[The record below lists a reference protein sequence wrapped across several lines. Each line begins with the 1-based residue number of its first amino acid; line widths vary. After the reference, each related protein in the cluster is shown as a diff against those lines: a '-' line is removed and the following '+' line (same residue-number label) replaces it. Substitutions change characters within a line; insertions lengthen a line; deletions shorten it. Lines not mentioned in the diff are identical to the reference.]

1 MYKAYDSKLVEY
13 KIYKIWEK
21 SGFFNPDKLSKKL
34 QVNSKIGLLKSYCIV
49 LPPPNVTGNLHM
61 GHALNATIQDIL
73 IRKKR
78 MQGYKT
84 LWLPG
89 TDHAGIAT
97 QNVVEKKL
105 KKENKNRHN
114 LGRENF
120 IKLVWEWKKEY
131 GNNILKQLK
140 KLGASC
146 DWSRKRFTMDK
157 NYANAVEKAFIYYY
171 KKKWIYKGERVVN
184 WCKRCQT
191 SLSDL
196 ELEYEEEK
204 SKLWHIRYPLKLK
217 IKNKKLKINYIVIA
231 TTRPETMLGD
241 SAIAVNPK
249 DARYKNLIGTYVILP
264 ILNRAIPIISDR
276 AVDMKFGTGAIK
288 VTPAHDILDS
298 LIGEK
303 NKLPIYKVINQ
314 LGKITKIAGK
324 KYEGLST
331 KDAREKIVIEL
342 EKQNLIEKIVDYNH
356 RVSKCYRCSS
366 TIEPLLSNQ
375 WFLKMD
381 ELSKKAKNAAQK
393 KEISFHPKNWEK
405 VYIDWLNNIRDWCI
419 SRQLWWGHRIP
430 VYFCQNKLEKLKIK
444 NCNFIL
450 SEKKPK
456 KCPVCKKCEMK
467 QSEDVLDTWFS
478 SALWPIATLGWPN
491 KNAPDLKKFY
501 PTQVLATSRDI
512 INLWVTRMIFSG
524 IEFTGKKPFTDI
536 IIHPTILTRDGKR
549 MSKSLGT
556 GIDPEILIEKYGAD
570 ATRFG
575 LIYQMM
581 GGQNIHFSEDSIIA
595 GKKFANKLWNI
606 TRFININLENS
617 KIQITNYKFKSA
629 SWQTKLSKKD
639 KEILKKLYKTIESV
653 NQDIDKYKFG
663 QALHNI
669 YDFVWRDFADK
680 YIEYSKTKNTDEVKQ
695 VLLFIVTNII
705 KLLHPFMPFITEE
718 IWNKLK
724 FKEQKGLLMVSEWP
738 KSLDNRKFLF

>member
-1 MYKAYDSKLVEY
+1 MYKAYDSKLVED

-276 AVDMKFGTGAIK
+276 SVDMKFGTGAIK
-288 VTPAHDILDS
+288 VTPANDILDS

-381 ELSKKAKNAAQK
+381 ELSKKARNAAQK

-430 VYFCQNKLEKLKIK
+430 VYFCQNKKEKLKIK
-444 NCNFIL
+444 NFNFIV

-629 SWQTKLSKKD
+629 SWHTKLSKKD

>member
-1 MYKAYDSKLVEY
+1 MYKAYDSKLVED

-276 AVDMKFGTGAIK
+276 SVDMKFGTGAIK

-381 ELSKKAKNAAQK
+381 ELSKKAKNATQK

-430 VYFCQNKLEKLKIK
+430 VYFCQNKKEKLKIK
-444 NCNFIL
+444 NCNFIV

-606 TRFININLENS
+606 IRFININLENS
-617 KIQITNYKFKSA
+617 EIQITNYKFKSA

>member
-1 MYKAYDSKLVEY
+1 MYKAYDSKLVED

-21 SGFFNPDKLSKKL
+21 SGFFNPDKLSEKL

-276 AVDMKFGTGAIK
+276 SVDMKFGTGAIK

-381 ELSKKAKNAAQK
+381 ELSKKARNAAQK

-430 VYFCQNKLEKLKIK
+430 VYFCQNKKEKLKIK
-444 NCNFIL
+444 NCNFIV

>member
-1 MYKAYDSKLVEY
+1 MDKTYDSKLVED
-13 KIYKIWEK
+13 KIYKTWEE
-21 SGFFNPDKLSKKL
+21 SGFFSPDTRKPKTDNINSKKTF
-34 QVNSKIGLLKSYCIV
+34 SIV
-49 LPPPNVTGNLHM
+49 LPPPNITGNLHM

-105 KKENKNRHN
+105 KKENKSRHD

-146 DWSRKRFTMDK
+146 DWSRERFTMDK

-171 KKKWIYKGERVVN
+171 RKKWIYKGERVIN

-217 IKNKKLKINYIVIA
+217 IKNGKLKIDYIVVA
-231 TTRPETMLGD
+231 TTRPETILGD

-264 ILNRAIPIISDR
+264 ILNRAIPIISEC

-303 NKLPIYKVINQ
+303 NKLPIYRVINQ
-314 LGKITKIAGK
+314 YGKMTKIAGK

-342 EKQNLIEKIVDYNH
+342 EKQNLIEKIEDLNN

-366 TIEPLLSNQ
+366 TIEPLSSNQ

-381 ELSKKAKNAAQK
+381 KLAKQAKNAVQK
-393 KEISFHPKNWEK
+393 GEISFYPKNWEK

-419 SRQLWWGHRIP
+419 SRQLWWGHRLP
-430 VYFCQNKLEKLKIK
+430 VYFCQNKLEKLKIEDCK
-444 NCNFIL
+444 FIV

-456 KCPVCKKCEMK
+456 KCPVCKKCKMK

-478 SALWPIATLGWPN
+478 SALWPMATLGWPN
-491 KNAPDLKKFY
+491 KNASDLKKFY

-524 IEFTGKKPFTDI
+524 IEFTGKKPFTDV

-575 LIYQMM
+575 IIYQMM
-581 GGQNIHFSEDSIIA
+581 GGQNIHFSENSIIA

-639 KEILKKLYKTIESV
+639 KEILKKLYKTITSI

-663 QALHNI
+663 QALHSI
-669 YDFVWRDFADK
+669 YAFVWRDFADK

-695 VLLFIVTNII
+695 VLFFIVANII

-718 IWNKLK
+718 LWDKLG
-724 FKEQKGLLMVSEWP
+724 FKGREGLLMISEWP
-738 KSLDNRKFLF
+738 RKL

>member
-1 MYKAYDSKLVEY
+1 MYKAYDSKLVED

-276 AVDMKFGTGAIK
+276 SVDMKFGTGAIK

-381 ELSKKAKNAAQK
+381 ELSKKARNAAQK

-430 VYFCQNKLEKLKIK
+430 VYFCQNKKEKLKIK
-444 NCNFIL
+444 NCNFIV

-606 TRFININLENS
+606 IRFININLENS

>member
-276 AVDMKFGTGAIK
+276 SVDMKFGTGAIK

-430 VYFCQNKLEKLKIK
+430 VYFCQNKKEKLKIK
-444 NCNFIL
+444 NCNFIV